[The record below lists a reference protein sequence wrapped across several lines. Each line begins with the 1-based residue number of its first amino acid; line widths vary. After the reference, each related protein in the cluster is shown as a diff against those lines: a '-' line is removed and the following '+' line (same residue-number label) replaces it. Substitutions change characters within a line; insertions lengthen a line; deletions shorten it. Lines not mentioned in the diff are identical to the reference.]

1 MSAILPATGD
11 GHPARPAYAGPV
23 PSLLELVRSHTDLD
37 EADVGVLQ
45 LLMADWQII
54 ADLSF
59 ADLVM
64 WLPDRG
70 GEGFW
75 AGAQMRPTTGPTAY
89 VDDIV
94 GSFVPIGRRPL
105 LDRAYADARL
115 VREGDPEWRDDVPVR
130 VETIPVPRDGRV
142 IAVIARNT
150 NLLGVRTP
158 SRLEL
163 SYLQS
168 AADLTAMI
176 AAGDFPPEGQRGDHA
191 DTPRV
196 GDGFVRVDDG
206 GRVTYASPNALSVY
220 RRLGWSGD
228 LDGQVL
234 AEVTRSLVP
243 PRRRPDEETL
253 SAVLGGSAHRDTE
266 VGDDQ
271 VSLIVR
277 AIPLRARGEH
287 LGGLVLVRDVTD
299 LRRRDRELVTKDATI
314 REIHHRVK
322 NNLQT
327 VAALLRLQARRI
339 GSDEARSA
347 LEEAVRRVGSI
358 AIVHETLS
366 QEVLDEVAFDEIA
379 DRLGAM
385 VTDVGAGP
393 EGSGDQPVVRRE
405 GSFGMLAN
413 ETATAFAMVLT
424 ELLQN
429 AVEHGYPDGA
439 GGTIT
444 VEPERLAGRLRVTV
458 DDDGVGLPVGFDPDT
473 SLNLGLSIVRTLV
486 ESELGGLL
494 ELRAGPSCGAR
505 AVVDVPLDGG

>member
-1 MSAILPATGD
+1 
-11 GHPARPAYAGPV
+11 V

-37 EADVGVLQ
+37 EDDVGVLQ

-59 ADLVM
+59 ADLVL

-94 GSFVPIGRRPL
+94 GSFVPVGRRTM

-130 VETIPVPRDGRV
+130 VETIPVPRAGRV

-176 AAGDFPPEGQRGDHA
+176 AAGDFPPDGQRGDHA
-191 DTPRV
+191 DSPRV
-196 GDGFVRVDDG
+196 GDGFVRVDER
-206 GRVTYASPNALSVY
+206 GRVSYASPNALSVY

-277 AIPLRARGEH
+277 SIPLRARGEH

-299 LRRRDRELVTKDATI
+299 LRRRDRELLTKDATI

-339 GSDEARSA
+339 DSDEARSA

-393 EGSGDQPVVRRE
+393 DGSGDRPVVRRE

-413 ETATAFAMVLT
+413 ETATALAMVLT

-429 AVEHGYPDGA
+429 AVEHGYPTGA
-439 GGTIT
+439 GGSIT

-458 DDDGVGLPVGFDPDT
+458 EADGVGLPEGFDPDT
-473 SLNLGLSIVRTLV
+473 SVNLGLSIVRTLV

-494 ELRAGPSCGAR
+494 ELRAGRGCGAR
-505 AVVDVPLDGG
+505 AVVDVPLDPG

>member
-1 MSAILPATGD
+1 
-11 GHPARPAYAGPV
+11 V

-37 EADVGVLQ
+37 EDDVGVLQ

-59 ADLVM
+59 ADLVL

-94 GSFVPIGRRPL
+94 GSFVPVGRRTM

-130 VETIPVPRDGRV
+130 VETIPVPRAGRV

-176 AAGDFPPEGQRGDHA
+176 AAGDFPPDGQRGDHA
-191 DTPRV
+191 DSPRV
-196 GDGFVRVDDG
+196 GDGFVRVDER
-206 GRVTYASPNALSVY
+206 GRVSYASPNALSVY

-277 AIPLRARGEH
+277 SIPLRARGEH

-299 LRRRDRELVTKDATI
+299 LRRRDRELLTKDATI

-339 GSDEARSA
+339 DSDEARSA

-393 EGSGDQPVVRRE
+393 DGSGDRPVVRRE

-413 ETATAFAMVLT
+413 ETATALAMVLT

-429 AVEHGYPDGA
+429 AVEHGYPTGA
-439 GGTIT
+439 GGSIT

-458 DDDGVGLPVGFDPDT
+458 EDDGVGLPEGFDPDT
-473 SLNLGLSIVRTLV
+473 SVNLGLSIVRTLV

-494 ELRAGPSCGAR
+494 ELRAGRGCGAR
-505 AVVDVPLDGG
+505 AVVDVPLDPG

>member
-1 MSAILPATGD
+1 
-11 GHPARPAYAGPV
+11 V

-37 EADVGVLQ
+37 EGDVGLLQ

-59 ADLVM
+59 ADLVL
-64 WLPDRG
+64 WLPDRAG
-70 GEGFW
+70 TGFW
-75 AGAQMRPTTGPTAY
+75 AAAQMRPTTGPTAY

-94 GSFVPIGRRPL
+94 GSFVAIGRRPM
-105 LDRAYADARL
+105 LDRAYDDARL

-130 VETIPVPRDGRV
+130 VETIPVPREGRV

-168 AADLTAMI
+168 AAELTAMI
-176 AAGDFPPEGQRGDHA
+176 AAGDFPPLGGQRSDHA
-191 DTPRV
+191 DSPRV
-196 GDGFVRVDDG
+196 GDGFVRVGAD

-220 RRLGWSGD
+220 RRLGLSGD
-228 LDGQVL
+228 LDGHDL
-234 AEVTRSLVP
+234 AALTRKLVP

-253 SAVLGGSAHRDTE
+253 SAVLGGRVHRDTE

-277 AIPLRARGEH
+277 AIPLRAGGEH
-287 LGGLVLVRDVTD
+287 IGALVLLRDVTD

-339 GSDEARSA
+339 DSVEAKLA

-366 QEVLDEVAFDEIA
+366 QEVHDEVAFDEIA

-385 VTDVGAGP
+385 VTDVGARA
-393 EGSGDQPVVRRE
+393 DRVVVRRT
-405 GSFGMLAN
+405 GSFGVLPN
-413 ETATAFAMVLT
+413 ESATALAMVLT

-429 AVEHGYPDGA
+429 AVEHGYPDDEQTGS
-439 GGTIT
+439 IS
-444 VEPERLAGRLRVTV
+444 VEPQRLAGRLRVTV
-458 DDDGVGLPVGFDPDT
+458 DDDGVGLPAGFDPDA

-494 ELRAGPSCGAR
+494 EFRAAPRLGAR
-505 AVVDVPLDGG
+505 VVVDVPLER